1 MTGQAFLDTLTQSI
15 APLAMISQQPINKG
29 DGGILITLS
38 DTRQITAKRKR
49 IKACND
55 QAELDAYVSELLS

>member
-15 APLAMISQQPINKG
+15 APLTIISQQPINQG

-55 QAELDAYVSELLS
+55 QAELDAYVTELLA